1 MARPPTSPPLL
12 INTHTARVVRTRAT
26 HPIARLRV
34 QEGCSFSAAAT
45 PPSLRRDGMAAHFRF
60 AEARRFVFCLK

>member
-1 MARPPTSPPLL
+1 MQPAAQFVAPPADLQAEL
-12 INTHTARVVRTRAT
+12 RAVET
-26 HPIARLRV
+26 EIARLRV